1 MNISGYSIKEPIGKG
16 GMAVVYRA
24 VQESL
29 NRPVA
34 LKVMNP
40 LYSDFPEF
48 SERFLEEGRLL
59 ASLTH
64 TNIIGIHDVG
74 ISDGLH
80 FICMEYVQGGDLCG
94 RIRAGIS
101 PAQATQYLKSLAS
114 CLSIAHDAHIVHRDI
129 KPANVLFRKDG
140 TLLLTDFGI
149 AKQLTADK
157 GLTMTGS
164 MIGSPHYL
172 SPEQVKGG
180 AVDGRADIYSL
191 GIIYYEML
199 TRKRPFTGD
208 SEVNIALKHL
218 ARPMP
223 KLPKVFAAYR
233 GIIDR
238 MTRKNPEERFPSC
251 RSLLEAL
258 SELELKGAWSGEVL
272 PLPLPTPQEP
282 GVLKVG
288 AGCGRHQDES
298 RASSE
303 PTRVSGNIGV
313 EVMRGDA
320 TLVLN
325 PATPGEVLDTKI
337 SPAPSVQQSPV
348 HGPNSRKRWILGGG
362 IAVAALLT
370 ILIGSQHYSK
380 SETVISGRTS
390 AVHAQPEVGS
400 AITENRTEERLARE
414 EAEQQA
420 REKLERQ
427 AREEAEQRMR
437 AKQERQAREMAEQKM
452 RARKMR
458 QALNKKI
465 DVLVRN
471 AEVALA
477 DYRLTKPEADN
488 AYGYYRQVLVLDPK
502 NPDARRGLLV
512 IVDTYY
518 ELARR
523 AESRWDYDRAK
534 RYVDSGLQIKPR
546 DGRLLQLRTA
556 LAKED
561 TTERTIK
568 NSLKGIKGIFD

>member
-1 MNISGYSIKEPIGKG
+1 MNISGYSIKEQIGKG

-74 ISDGLH
+74 ISNGLH

-149 AKQLTADK
+149 AKRLTADK

-199 TRKRPFTGD
+199 TGKRPFTGD
-208 SEVNIALKHL
+208 SEVNIAIKHL
-218 ARPMP
+218 GRPMP

-238 MTRKNPEERFPSC
+238 MTRKDPGERFPSC
-251 RSLLEAL
+251 GSLLEAL
-258 SELELKGAWSGEVL
+258 SELELKGTWSGEVL
-272 PLPLPTPQEP
+272 PLPLSTPQEP
-282 GVLKVG
+282 GVSKVDV
-288 AGCGRHQDES
+288 GRGRQQDES
-298 RASSE
+298 RAASE
-303 PTRVSGNIGV
+303 PTRVNGNIGAKAV
-313 EVMRGDA
+313 GSDA

-325 PATPGEVLDTKI
+325 PGTAGEALDTRI
-337 SPAPSVQQSPV
+337 SPAPSLQQNPD
-348 HGPNSRKRWILGGG
+348 HGPNSRKHWILGGG

-380 SETVISGRTS
+380 LETVLSGHSS
-390 AVHAQPEVGS
+390 AVHAPPEVGS
-400 AITENRTEERLARE
+400 AITENRAAERRARE

-420 REKLERQ
+420 RE
-427 AREEAEQRMR
+427 EAEQRVR
-437 AKQERQAREMAEQKM
+437 AKQERQAREIAEQKM
-452 RARKMR
+452 RASKKR
-458 QALNKKI
+458 QALSMKI
-465 DVLVRN
+465 DSLVRS

-477 DYRLTKPEADN
+477 GYRLTKPESDN
-488 AYGYYRQVLVLDPK
+488 AYGYYRQVLALDPK

-546 DGRLLQLRTA
+546 DGRLLQLQTA

-561 TTERTIK
+561 TTKRTIK